1 MNRILL
7 LLFIS
12 NLSAQSPQLKQVV
25 ISSGAIQ
32 SDRVKGTVG
41 QPIIGHFKR
50 NNTVLSAGFWGSIA
64 QMFLNVDEVVLPAEY
79 SISKAYPNPFNPVTN
94 IDIAIPES
102 GLMQF
107 AIFDI
112 LGRQVFTHKQ
122 QFETPGHY
130 RFTWSGKNNH
140 GTALSSG
147 VYLMTIQFA
156 ENYTK
161 QKITLLK

>member
-1 MNRILL
+1 MHRYIFLS
-7 LLFIS
+7 IITI
-12 NLSAQSPQLKQVV
+12 LSAQSPQLKQVV

-41 QPIIGHFKR
+41 QPIVGHFKR

-64 QMFLNVDEVVLPAEY
+64 QMFLNVDEEVLPTEY

-122 QFETPGHY
+122 NFATPGHY
-130 RFTWSGKNNH
+130 RFSWSGKNNQ
-140 GTALSSG
+140 GAALSSG
-147 VYLMTIQFA
+147 VYLMTFQFA

>member
-1 MNRILL
+1 
-7 LLFIS
+7 
-12 NLSAQSPQLKQVV
+12 
-25 ISSGAIQ
+25 
-32 SDRVKGTVG
+32 
-41 QPIIGHFKR
+41 
-50 NNTVLSAGFWGSIA
+50 
-64 QMFLNVDEVVLPAEY
+64 
-79 SISKAYPNPFNPVTN
+79 
-94 IDIAIPES
+94 
-102 GLMQF
+102 MQF

-112 LGRQVFTHKQ
+112 LGRQVFAHKQ

-130 RFTWSGKNNH
+130 RFTWSGKNNQ

>member
-1 MNRILL
+1 MNKYIILSL
-7 LLFIS
+7 VAFI
-12 NLSAQSPQLKQVV
+12 SAQSPQLKQVV

-32 SDRVKGTVG
+32 SDQVKGTVG
-41 QPIIGHFKR
+41 QPIIGR
-50 NNTVLSAGFWGSIA
+50 SEANNTVLSAGFWGSIA
-64 QMFLNVDEVVLPAEY
+64 QMFLNVDEEVLPTEY

-102 GLMQF
+102 GEMQF

-122 QFETPGHY
+122 NFATPGHY
-130 RFTWSGKNNH
+130 RFSWSGKNNQ
-140 GTALSSG
+140 GAALSSG
-147 VYLMTIQFA
+147 VYLMTFQFA

>member
-1 MNRILL
+1 
-7 LLFIS
+7 
-12 NLSAQSPQLKQVV
+12 
-25 ISSGAIQ
+25 
-32 SDRVKGTVG
+32 
-41 QPIIGHFKR
+41 
-50 NNTVLSAGFWGSIA
+50 
-64 QMFLNVDEVVLPAEY
+64 MFLNVDEEVLPTEY
-79 SISKAYPNPFNPVTN
+79 SISKAYPNPFNPLTN

-130 RFTWSGKNNH
+130 RFSWSGKNNQ